1 LFINPPQA
9 AVTVLKRSFSNWG
22 IFDLYEK
29 TVIIVNEPK
38 YDAIRQMEKTVM
50 EGSGEKISRG
60 LGVYVC
66 SNHAQ
71 KELAIRL
78 QPAHS
83 GMMIGQIKNKKFFPN
98 LNFAELVAKNNPNLN
113 YPYVVLE
120 TKSANLVTYGRDIM
134 GDAIVDFF
142 SGIKENH
149 LVIILN
155 KKKEVIGL
163 GKSRFASNL
172 ITQGAKI
179 TIDNIVDIGTYYLKE
194 ENNFVFRHD

>member
-1 LFINPPQA
+1 
-9 AVTVLKRSFSNWG
+9 VLKRSFSNWG
-22 IFDLYEK
+22 IFNLYEK
-29 TVIIVNEPK
+29 MVFIVKAPK
-38 YDAIRQMEKTVM
+38 NNTIPQMEKTFLN
-50 EGSGEKISRG
+50 GFGEKINRE
-60 LGVYVC
+60 LEVYVC
-66 SNHAQ
+66 SNPSQ

-78 QPAHS
+78 QPAHA

-120 TKSANLVTYGRDIM
+120 NKSANLVIYGRDIM

-142 SGIKENH
+142 SGIKENQ
-149 LVIILN
+149 LVIVFN
-155 KKKEVIGL
+155 KKQEVIGL

-179 TIDNIVDIGTYYLKE
+179 TIDNIQDIGTYYLKE
-194 ENNFVFRHD
+194 ENKFVFGQD